1 MLAYLRMDEPGYEIL
16 RDLYQPAHNIAP
28 NYFVYVFFY
37 GTLQFFSPLV
47 SEKLFLSL
55 YVLAFPLAF
64 RYALGALGRNA
75 TVFAALGFPM
85 AYSMVIFLGFYN
97 TSFALVAF
105 LLTIGYWLRHRNE
118 ASWRVFLVYFVLAL
132 FCFFVHG
139 SAVVLTGIFIGL
151 AGTAETLL
159 DFLDARRGGAVSWN
173 TFRWRFF
180 SRCVVPG
187 LAYVLPAVGIVIFF
201 LRPVSAI
208 PVGIGD
214 FSVPFYMRLVSLLMG
229 PIAIAYDKME
239 MFIVIPFVSGWILAL
254 WHMTKNLPRRAFLS
268 DPLFVAVVGLLLLYL
283 FLPYKTVVRWIPIRL
298 LPYLFFGLFRWLGSA
313 ALTLG
318 GRSRGVLYSFVLTTA
333 LFSSLATA
341 VIRPMSMVR
350 INDFLDE
357 YVSAFEHIGAGATV
371 LTIPM
376 GKEFNGEPITGFA
389 GIDVFNQSQ
398 HYLLWEKPA
407 GILVNQQAHVNYFP
421 IVFRSEVD
429 PFNRHFPANLQIHGN
444 RIYIAP
450 PRELHSL
457 RSPPMTRLWRADH
470 VRKAIWQRF
479 PPSRHTSPVFSTLP
493 SISSAYAGTGLRRR
507 SSIKAKIFWNKIF
520 DTATSASWNVT

>member
-1 MLAYLRMDEPGYEIL
+1 MATPESGLPSRGVASGGGGFVTRIPDIYSKYEWVLFVGLGVLQLVPIWSVHFFATLDGPLHVSNMLAYLRMDEPGYEIL

-173 TFRWRFF
+173 TFRRRFF

-214 FSVPFYMRLVSLLMG
+214 FSVPFYMRLVSLFDGSHCHRLRQNG
-229 PIAIAYDKME
+229 NVHRNSIRFRLDTRA
-239 MFIVIPFVSGWILAL
+239 LA
-254 WHMTKNLPRRAFLS
+254 HDEKFA
-268 DPLFVAVVGLLLLYL
+268 
-283 FLPYKTVVRWIPIRL
+283 KT
-298 LPYLFFGLFRWLGSA
+298 
-313 ALTLG
+313 
-318 GRSRGVLYSFVLTTA
+318 
-333 LFSSLATA
+333 
-341 VIRPMSMVR
+341 
-350 INDFLDE
+350 
-357 YVSAFEHIGAGATV
+357 
-371 LTIPM
+371 
-376 GKEFNGEPITGFA
+376 
-389 GIDVFNQSQ
+389 
-398 HYLLWEKPA
+398 
-407 GILVNQQAHVNYFP
+407 
-421 IVFRSEVD
+421 
-429 PFNRHFPANLQIHGN
+429 
-444 RIYIAP
+444 
-450 PRELHSL
+450 
-457 RSPPMTRLWRADH
+457 
-470 VRKAIWQRF
+470 
-479 PPSRHTSPVFSTLP
+479 
-493 SISSAYAGTGLRRR
+493 SISQ
-507 SSIKAKIFWNKIF
+507 
-520 DTATSASWNVT
+520 